1 MNTSRYYFIDIGVV
15 GDYTSTRIFVRNTP
29 SGIVTGIQD
38 ENGNYIT
45 DDPIMTLNA
54 TNDLYVQ
61 IVLAWST
68 SIFYAD
74 VISDNDSVRIASAQ
88 R

>member
-1 MNTSRYYFIDIGVV
+1 MNISPYYFIDIGVV
-15 GDYTSTRIFVRNTP
+15 GDYTNTRIFVQNTP

>member
-1 MNTSRYYFIDIGVV
+1 
-15 GDYTSTRIFVRNTP
+15 
-29 SGIVTGIQD
+29 
-38 ENGNYIT
+38 
-45 DDPIMTLNA
+45 MTLNA

>member
-1 MNTSRYYFIDIGVV
+1 VIIQTQEFSL
-15 GDYTSTRIFVRNTP
+15 NTP